1 MVGQDAI
8 ARAFPMPRAPVGP
21 DQFPDL
27 ARLRRYHQPSRS
39 SGSGRQRGAIMWWTR
54 HKPGQ
59 WVAACR
65 DIAGRRRE
73 ILVVPTKD
81 ARVALIFPPGEVAV
95 LEPLQA
101 GRLRAALRD
110 VVFALDEPATREEHR
125 HAVPT
130 VRASA

>member
-1 MVGQDAI
+1 MW
-8 ARAFPMPRAPVGP
+8 RT
-21 DQFPDL
+21 
-27 ARLRRYHQPSRS
+27 RRKPS
-39 SGSGRQRGAIMWWTR
+39 
-54 HKPGQ
+54 Q

-73 ILVVPTKD
+73 ILVLPTD
-81 ARVALIFPPGEVAV
+81 DDRVALVFPPGEVAF

-110 VVFALDEPATREEHR
+110 VVFALDDPATRENHQ

-130 VRASA
+130 ARATA